1 VADRCT
7 CSDVRFTNHFTAFAR
22 KQESQDHFIGLL
34 KVKTTAENP
43 EQPGRRSGLLDDRL
57 VLLALSVASGIF
69 LLLLLVP
76 AFRGLTFADGDLLG
90 QNLPFRKFY
99 ADCLRLHQ
107 SFLWCPY
114 LYGGFYLHGEGQ
126 AGMMHPFH
134 LLLYR
139 LMPLKTA
146 FGIEIFSS
154 YAFMLVGGYRLFRG
168 WKLCAPAALF
178 GGFLFTF
185 GGTNLVHLR
194 HVNAVAVMAHLPW
207 LLVAIQGIF
216 ESERAQTRAL
226 WVSAAALLTGS
237 QILLGHPQSVYF
249 SVLIEGAYVVYLMNV
264 QTRWRRLLAV
274 MGALA
279 AGLLIG
285 AVQLL
290 PTLAALKDSSRVAPT
305 LEFQSDLSLQPQELV
320 QWINP
325 LIWQGQAFN
334 EFRGAW
340 NFVIYCGGAVTLL
353 LFVWMLAQY
362 ERDELRGRLIWFLGA
377 LGFAGL
383 VLALGKYNLL
393 FPLYRNLPVIGL
405 FRAPSRYIVLTDFAV
420 SAGVALALDRLRRM
434 GTNFSLS
441 PFIRRLAAS
450 VALTSIATAVVAI
463 VLKMTT
469 RIGLQARVPFLFEL
483 AGHLA
488 SPRRIA
494 AGALMIA
501 AGAVLFLASTRARR
515 ISYPALAI
523 FAVLDVL
530 FIQGWALANY
540 ATEDP
545 FQYATPPPVA
555 APGPIQNLGFD
566 DQPILLNY
574 RLVNGYS
581 GMEPASPLSMRSLL
595 YARIMGARAVWDGGW
610 KVLPDALPLLR
621 LRNQAVL
628 MKNREVLIADNAL
641 VLEATLMRRTFT
653 LPGYDRDLEQI
664 AHFDFSN
671 AALVEVP
678 LSLDPQGSG
687 SLALLEDDP
696 GHLKL
701 VANVTGTMLATTGV
715 RFLPGWKVT
724 LDGKPQNVLRV
735 DGMQL
740 GFTVPAGQHTI
751 ECRFDPGDFRYGEL
765 ISLCGVIG
773 IILYLA
779 IFFVGKPLIRRRLDF

>member
-1 VADRCT
+1 M
-7 CSDVRFTNHFTAFAR
+7 RFSIHSRAIAR
-22 KQESQDHFIGLL
+22 EQENQNHFIGLL

-43 EQPGRRSGLLDDRL
+43 EQPGRRPGLLDDRL
-57 VLLALSVASGIF
+57 VLFALSVASGVF
-69 LLLLLVP
+69 LVLLLVP
-76 AFRGLTFADGDLLG
+76 AFRGMTFIDGDLLS

-139 LMPLKTA
+139 LVPLKTA
-146 FGIEIFSS
+146 FGVEIFAS
-154 YAFMLVGGYRLFRG
+154 YAFLLAGGYRLFRG

-216 ESERAQTRAL
+216 ESERPQTRAL
-226 WVSAAALLTGS
+226 WISAVAILTGS

-249 SVLIEGAYVVYLMNV
+249 SVLIEGAYVVYLMSV
-264 QTRWRRLLAV
+264 QTRWRRLLAL

-290 PTLAALKDSSRVAPT
+290 PTVAALRDSSRVTPT

-325 LIWQGQAFN
+325 LIWQGQAYN
-334 EFRGAW
+334 EFRGTW
-340 NFVIYCGGAVTLL
+340 NFVIYCGGAITLL
-353 LFVWMLAQY
+353 LFVWILTQH
-362 ERDELRGRLIWFLGA
+362 EREETRGRLIWFLGA
-377 LGFAGL
+377 VGFAGL

-393 FPLYRNLPVIGL
+393 FSLYRNLPVIGL
-405 FRAPSRYIVLTDFAV
+405 FRAPSRYIVLTDFAI
-420 SAGVALALDRLRRM
+420 SAGAALALDRLRRM

-441 PFIRRLAAS
+441 RFTRRLAAS

-463 VLKMTT
+463 VLKTT
-469 RIGLQARVPFLFEL
+469 TTIGLQARVPFLFEL

-494 AGALMIA
+494 AGALLIV
-501 AGAVLFLASTRARR
+501 AGAVLFLASARAHR
-515 ISYPALAI
+515 IFYPALAI

-530 FIQGWALANY
+530 SIQGWALAHY

-545 FQYATPPPVA
+545 FQYANPPPLA
-555 APGPIQNLGFD
+555 APGPIQNAGFD

-574 RLVNGYS
+574 RIVNGYS
-581 GMEPASPLSMRSLL
+581 GMEPASPLSIRSLL

-610 KVLPDALPLLR
+610 KVLPDSLPLLR
-621 LRNQAVL
+621 LRNQTVL
-628 MKNREVLIADNAL
+628 MKNREVLIAVNAM
-641 VLEATLMRRTFT
+641 VLETTLMRRTFT
-653 LPGYDRDLEQI
+653 PPGYDRELEQI
-664 AHFDFSN
+664 THFDFSN

-678 LSLDPQGSG
+678 LSLDSQGSG
-687 SLALLEDDP
+687 SLAWLEDEP
-696 GHLKL
+696 GHMKL
-701 VANVTGTMLATTGV
+701 VAKVTGTMLATTGV
-715 RFLPGWKVT
+715 RFSPGWKIT
-724 LDGKPQNVLRV
+724 LDGKPQNVVRV
-735 DGMQL
+735 DGMLL

-751 ECRFDPGDFRYGEL
+751 ECRFDPSDFRYGEM

-779 IFFVGKPLIRRRLDF
+779 TIFVAKPLIRGRLDA

>member
-1 VADRCT
+1 M
-7 CSDVRFTNHFTAFAR
+7 RFSNHSRAIAR
-22 KQESQDHFIGLL
+22 EQENQNHFIGLL

-43 EQPGRRSGLLDDRL
+43 EQPGRRLGLLDDRL
-57 VLLALSVASGIF
+57 VLFALSVASGVF
-69 LLLLLVP
+69 LVLLLVP
-76 AFRGLTFADGDLLG
+76 AFRGMTFIDGDLLS

-139 LMPLKTA
+139 LVPLKTA
-146 FGIEIFSS
+146 FGVEIFAS
-154 YAFMLVGGYRLFRG
+154 YAFLLAGGYRLFRG

-207 LLVAIQGIF
+207 LLVAIQRIF
-216 ESERAQTRAL
+216 ESERPQTRAF
-226 WVSAAALLTGS
+226 WISAVAILTGS

-249 SVLIEGAYVVYLMNV
+249 SVLIEGAYVVYLMSV
-264 QTRWRRLLAV
+264 QTRWRRLLAL

-290 PTLAALKDSSRVAPT
+290 PTVAALRDSSRVTPT

-325 LIWQGQAFN
+325 LIWQGQAYN
-334 EFRGAW
+334 EFRGTW
-340 NFVIYCGGAVTLL
+340 NFVIYCGGAITLL
-353 LFVWMLAQY
+353 LFVWILTQH
-362 ERDELRGRLIWFLGA
+362 EREETRGRLIWFLGA
-377 LGFAGL
+377 VGFAGL

-393 FPLYRNLPVIGL
+393 FSLYRNLPVIGL
-405 FRAPSRYIVLTDFAV
+405 FRAPSRYIVLTDFAI
-420 SAGVALALDRLRRM
+420 SAGAALALDRLRRM

-441 PFIRRLAAS
+441 PFTRRLAAS

-463 VLKMTT
+463 VLKTT
-469 RIGLQARVPFLFEL
+469 TTIGLQARVPFLFEL

-494 AGALMIA
+494 AGALLIV
-501 AGAVLFLASTRARR
+501 AGAVLFLASARAHR
-515 ISYPALAI
+515 IFYPALAI

-530 FIQGWALANY
+530 SIQGWALAHY

-545 FQYATPPPVA
+545 FQYANPPPLA
-555 APGPIQNLGFD
+555 APGPIQNAGFD

-574 RLVNGYS
+574 RIVNGYS
-581 GMEPASPLSMRSLL
+581 GMEPASPLSIRSLL

-610 KVLPDALPLLR
+610 KVLPDSLPLLR
-621 LRNQAVL
+621 LRNQTVL
-628 MKNREVLIADNAL
+628 MKNREVLIAVNAM
-641 VLEATLMRRTFT
+641 VLETTLMRRTFT
-653 LPGYDRDLEQI
+653 PPGYDRELEQI
-664 AHFDFSN
+664 THFDFSN

-678 LSLDPQGSG
+678 LSLDSQGSG
-687 SLALLEDDP
+687 SLAWLEDEP
-696 GHLKL
+696 GHMKL
-701 VANVTGTMLATTGV
+701 VAKVTGTMLATTGV
-715 RFLPGWKVT
+715 RFSPGWKIT
-724 LDGKPQNVLRV
+724 LDGKPQNVVRV
-735 DGMQL
+735 DGMLL

-751 ECRFDPGDFRYGEL
+751 ECRFDPSDFRYGEM

-779 IFFVGKPLIRRRLDF
+779 TIFVAKPLIRGRLDA